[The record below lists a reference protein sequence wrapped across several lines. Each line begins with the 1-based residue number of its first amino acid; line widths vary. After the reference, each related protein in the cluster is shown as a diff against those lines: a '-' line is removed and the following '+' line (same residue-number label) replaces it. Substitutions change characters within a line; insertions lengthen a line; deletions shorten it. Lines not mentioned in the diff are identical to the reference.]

1 MGGKREAR
9 ERTVRVEY
17 GDIPMEQAVSRLAH
31 EIAWKMYR
39 YPQWKRKLAG
49 AAEMERSGGKG

>member
-17 GDIPMEQAVSRLAH
+17 GDVPMEQAVSRLAH
-31 EIAWKMYR
+31 EIAWRMYR
-39 YPQWKRKLAG
+39 YPHWRRKSAR
-49 AAEMERSGGKG
+49 AAAIEGRKDG